1 MTSNEPPNDDGP
13 NLNKPDGS
21 NPPPPPPGGYPQQ
34 GGNYPPPQGS
44 YPPPQGNYPPPQGSY
59 PPPAGGYP
67 PPGQGP
73 GGFPPPPPYGGPGQP
88 GFGGQSGFAG
98 QPGFGGQPATVS
110 VGDALGYGWA
120 RFKGNAGVWIGMCLI
135 AVVVSGVINAAFSWD
150 RYTNSDD
157 LTVSASFSLLSI
169 IGSLVSVIVSIIF
182 QAAFTRGALSE
193 TDGVKPGFGDFFR
206 FKALAPVFGVA
217 ILVGLINAVAFILCF
232 LPVLITGY
240 LLWYSLTFVIDRDL
254 DPIAAIKASF
264 KLTTENVGQLLPLA
278 LVCVLLNIGGA
289 ILCLVG
295 LLVTIPVTLLAGV
308 YAYRVLTGGPVAPVA
323 A

>member
-1 MTSNEPPNDDGP
+1 MTSNYPPNDDEP

-21 NPPPPPPGGYPQQ
+21 NPPPPPPGSYPPQE
-34 GGNYPPPQGS
+34 GNYPPPQGS
-44 YPPPQGNYPPPQGSY
+44 YPPPQGSYPPPQGGY
-59 PPPAGGYP
+59 PPPQGQGPGGFP

-73 GGFPPPPPYGGPGQP
+73 GGFPPPPPPSYGDPGQP
-88 GFGGQSGFAG
+88 GFGGQ
-98 QPGFGGQPATVS
+98 PGYGGQPATVS

-120 RFKGNAGVWIGMCLI
+120 RFKANAGVWIGMCLI

-157 LTVSASFSLLSI
+157 LTVAASFSILSI

-206 FKALAPVFGVA
+206 FKSLAPVFAVA

-264 KLTTENVGQLLPLA
+264 KLTTDNVGQLLPLA

-289 ILCLVG
+289 ILCLIG